1 MKPNIKNSHLL
12 KISVIPLVV
21 FLMFN
26 LGIQNLSAAV
36 QATFY
41 VSPSGNDT
49 NSGTIDAP
57 FATIGRAQ
65 QAVAVINSSMSGDIL
80 VYVRGGNYTVSQQIS
95 LGNADSGTNDHYI
108 RYTNFP
114 NEKPVI
120 SCGTQVTGWT
130 LDTGS
135 IYKANIGIGVDFRQL
150 YVNGRRE
157 VRARTPNSGYK
168 NILSM
173 AYNGF
178 NIDKGLLTGVTNLQN
193 VEMAIN
199 LLWMHK
205 KARIS
210 ATKDTLTYTRATIN
224 PIEWYAIKTQPQGS
238 TDYTNK
244 AYWLENA
251 KEFLDAEGE
260 WYFNK
265 YTGILYYWPRNG
277 EDINSSQ
284 FIIPTV
290 ETLFNLSGSFDLPAH
305 HIEIS
310 GLEIR
315 YTNWT
320 RPNNY
325 GLIDV
330 QANSIIPSNLAAAV
344 NTQYR
349 HNQKKDRV
357 AAAINAFSVSNV
369 RVLNNRFISLGG
381 NGVNF
386 DMGGSHNSAIGNAF
400 CDLSGGAIEVG
411 NDAFAP
417 TDSRMRPVRDTITN
431 NYITYIG
438 QEYYGACAIMAY
450 YTDSIQISHNEISH
464 VSYGGISFGWGWTD
478 GNVITP
484 HKPTNGKINNN
495 RINFA
500 SEKLFD
506 TGGIYTNN
514 AGNICEIAYNYITN
528 TVKDVGIFN
537 DENTYNFKIHD
548 NVLENNSNY
557 DGSTGWIRMN
567 GTQTNVTYTNN
578 STSSFTPANKTTI
591 IASAGIE
598 EPYKTTIYTNLPE
611 IVPAPLPNATDGGI
625 YYLYEGGYL
634 ETGNW
639 YQSSLKGYNGT
650 ASRYSQNPGASVQ
663 WNPNIN
669 SGTYK
674 VSVYNIGSNSDPKT
688 KVVIAHNGIAETKT
702 FNLLNSS
709 LNNWFDLGTY
719 NFSSGNSGYVS
730 FTLMTSGYNSRANA
744 IKFEKQTT
752 DIRSTLT
759 TESVNIYPNP
769 VNDKLHVEYN
779 GAANQAA
786 TIQIISLEGKIM
798 TSQTVNVFN
807 DIWVDVSQ
815 LPIGIYFCRFESSSE
830 VINKKFIKK

>member
-1 MKPNIKNSHLL
+1 M
-12 KISVIPLVV
+12 IPLFVLLL
-21 FLMFN
+21 FSLAT
-26 LGIQNLSAAV
+26 QNVSAAV

-41 VSPSGNDT
+41 VSTIGNDT
-49 NSGTIDAP
+49 NAGTIDAP

-65 QAVAVINSSMSGDIL
+65 QVITTINSKMTGDII
-80 VYVRGGNYTVSQQIS
+80 VYLRGGNYTVSQQIN
-95 LGNADSGTNDHYI
+95 LGNADSGTNGHYV
-108 RYTNFP
+108 RYTNYP
-114 NEKPVI
+114 GEKPVLY
-120 SCGTQVTGWT
+120 CGTQVTGWT
-130 LDTGS
+130 LDAGN
-135 IYKANIGIGVDFRQL
+135 IYKANVGTEIDFRQI

-157 VRARTPNSGYK
+157 VRARTPNAGYK
-168 NILSM
+168 NIVSM
-173 AYNGF
+173 AYDGF
-178 NIDKGLLTGVTNLQN
+178 NIDNGLLTGVTNFQN

-199 LLWMHK
+199 LFWMHK
-205 KARIS
+205 KARIIS
-210 ATKDTLTYTRATIN
+210 TKDSANYTRATIN

-238 TDYTNK
+238 TDYTDK
-244 AYWLENA
+244 SFWLENA
-251 KEFLDAEGE
+251 KEFLDVEGE

-265 YTGILYYWPRNG
+265 SMGILYYWPRSG
-277 EDINSSQ
+277 EDINSSEI
-284 FIIPTV
+284 IIPTV
-290 ETLFNLSGSFDLPAH
+290 QTLFNLSGTFDSPAH

-330 QANSIIPSNLAAAV
+330 QANSLIPANLTAAV
-344 NTQYR
+344 NAQYR
-349 HNQKKDRV
+349 HNQKKDRI
-357 AAAINAFSVSNV
+357 AAAINAYSVSNV
-369 RVLNNRFISLGG
+369 RILNNRFICLGG

-386 DMGGSHNSAIGNAF
+386 DMGGSHNSAMGNAF

-417 TDSRMRPVRDTITN
+417 TDSRMRPVSDTIAN

-450 YTDSIQISHNEISH
+450 YTDSILISHNEINH

-484 HKPTNGKINNN
+484 HKPTNGKINYNK
-495 RINFA
+495 INSA

-514 AGNICEIAYNYITN
+514 PGNICEIGYNYITN
-528 TVKDVGIFN
+528 TVNDVGIFN

-548 NVLENNSNY
+548 NILENNSTY
-557 DGSTGWIRMN
+557 GGGLGWIRMN

-578 STSSFTPANKTTI
+578 SSSTFTPSNKAVI

-598 EPYKTTIYTNLPE
+598 EPYRTNIYTNLPV

-625 YYLYEGGYL
+625 YYLYEGGYS
-634 ETGNW
+634 ESGIW

-650 ASRYSQNPGASVQ
+650 ESRYSQNPGASVQ

-674 VSVYNIGSNSDPKT
+674 VSVFNIGSNSDPKT
-688 KVVIAHNGIAETKT
+688 KVVIAHNGITDTKT
-702 FNLLNSS
+702 INFLNSS
-709 LNNWFDLGTY
+709 LNNWYDLGTY
-719 NFSSGNSGYVS
+719 NFSSGNNGYVNL
-730 FTLMTSGYNSRANA
+730 TLMTTGYNNRANA

-752 DIRSTLT
+752 EIGSTLFT
-759 TESVNIYPNP
+759 NSINIYPNP
-769 VNDKLHVEYN
+769 VADFLHIDIKVTLNSEPTLN
-779 GAANQAA
+779 
-786 TIQIISLEGKIM
+786 ILSIDGKILK
-798 TSQTVNVFN
+798 SQILKGSDTNL
-807 DIWVDVSQ
+807 VDLSQ
-815 LPIGIYFCRFESSSE
+815 LSKGLYFCRYNNDTNVET
-830 VINKKFIKK
+830 VKIVKQ